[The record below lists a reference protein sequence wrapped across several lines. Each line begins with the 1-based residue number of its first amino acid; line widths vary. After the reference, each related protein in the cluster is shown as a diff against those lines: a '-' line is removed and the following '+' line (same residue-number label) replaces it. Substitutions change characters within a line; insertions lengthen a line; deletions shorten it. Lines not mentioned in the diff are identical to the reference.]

1 MIIWSNVPDELSV
14 QPARYQL
21 PFLSKL
27 QSQQPRVRMRE
38 GGYQFWSGPAHN
50 DIQTQTPQGSQPA
63 LDIFTSQCELPLLQ
77 TEPSQR
83 LQKYGYG
90 YVGFYS
96 FNWGEIFS
104 V

>member
-1 MIIWSNVPDELSV
+1 MNSLYS
-14 QPARYQL
+14 QL
-21 PFLSKL
+21 GTTSYHFIKTTIAAAESED
-27 QSQQPRVRMRE
+27 E

-96 FNWGEIFS
+96 FN
-104 V
+104 